1 MHCMRPIARMLMGAG
16 VSYSQFDDL
25 AKRAFVEQALGQPD
39 TKGRTIN
46 VSRVAVRTGLSRKEV
61 SRVKQMIET
70 PGALDDSTVKIGRP
84 ARALQLWHSEPEFL
98 DDQGAPIDLPFDD
111 GQTTF
116 ADLVKLVG
124 GDVPA
129 GAVRAELLSAGGMV
143 ELSNGKF
150 RVQKRF
156 FVPAT
161 LDEDL
166 IVGFAFI
173 VAPML
178 ETLSYNLDNPSTA
191 QIQRIAYSDHLS
203 QDALS
208 EFRQVSHA
216 QAEALMNSIDH
227 WISAH
232 ENSKSEQDDLSRRV
246 GVGVFYFESRPS
258 STA

>member
-1 MHCMRPIARMLMGAG
+1 MRPIARMLMGAG
-16 VSYSQFDDL
+16 VSYVQFDKI
-25 AKRAFVEQALGQPD
+25 AKRAFVEQALGHPD
-39 TKGRTIN
+39 MKGRTIN

-61 SRVKQMIET
+61 SRVKQLMET
-70 PGALDDSTVKIGRP
+70 PGARDDSTAQIARP
-84 ARALQLWHSEPEFL
+84 ARVLQLWHSEPEFL
-98 DDQGAPIDLPFDD
+98 DAHGAPLDLSFDD
-111 GQTTF
+111 GQSTF
-116 ADLVKLVG
+116 SDLVRLVG

-166 IVGFAFI
+166 VVGFAFI

-178 ETLSYNLDNPSTA
+178 ETLSHNLDNPSA
-191 QIQRIAYSDHLS
+191 ALIQRIAYSDHLS
-203 QDALS
+203 QDARS

-216 QAEALMNSIDH
+216 QAENLMNSIDH

-232 ENSKSEQDDLSRRV
+232 ENTENGQKDLSRRV
-246 GVGVFYFESRPS
+246 GVGVYYFESQS
-258 STA
+258 SPPT

>member
-1 MHCMRPIARMLMGAG
+1 MGAG
-16 VSYSQFDDL
+16 VSYAQFDEI
-25 AKRAFVEQALGQPD
+25 AKRAFVEQALGLPD

-61 SRVKQMIET
+61 SRVKQLLET
-70 PGALDDSTVKIGRP
+70 PGARDDSTAKIGRP

-98 DDQGAPIDLPFDD
+98 DDHGAPLDLSFDD
-111 GQTTF
+111 GKSTF
-116 ADLVKLVG
+116 SDLVKRVG

-156 FVPAT
+156 FIPSA

-166 IVGFAFI
+166 VVGFAFI

-178 ETLSYNLDNPSTA
+178 ETLSHNLENPSTA
-191 QIQRIAYSDHLS
+191 LIQRIAYSDHLS
-203 QDALS
+203 QEALL
-208 EFRQVSHA
+208 EFRLISHA
-216 QAEALMNSIDH
+216 QSEKLMNSIDH

-232 ENSKSEQDDLSRRV
+232 ENSEGDQEGLSRRV
-246 GVGVFYFESRPS
+246 GVGVFYFESPPS
-258 STA
+258 PPA